1 MISLTFPGGEIKDVE
16 IASTAG
22 NSITSISPGSRK
34 TYILEAVRIECDS
47 DATVVNR
54 YPNIFNNNASGQRIW
69 SSYYVGPITA
79 SQSGITVGFYSNT
92 SPLLA
97 SNGILDS
104 FNVPIPQIMIKE
116 DDDFQINMGGV
127 AGDDYE
133 GVARFRSFG
142 L

>member
-1 MISLTFPGGEIKDVE
+1 MMLTFPGGTIKDVE
-16 IASTAG
+16 IANTAG
-22 NSITSISPGSRK
+22 NEITSISPGSRK
-34 TYILEAVRIECDS
+34 TYILQSVRIECSADG
-47 DATVVNR
+47 TVVNR
-54 YPNIFNNNASGQRIW
+54 YPNIFNNNASGDRIW

-133 GVARFRSFG
+133 GVARFRAFG